1 MTAALISS
9 PEDEIFMDK
18 EELLREEH
26 TKLVSE
32 IEAISQEMSEIQN
45 ELLITEHLIQEQEVK
60 NNECNLYLVKKK
72 AKRLANTI
80 TLKDYH
86 VFTLNELKEDR
97 NEMLSMYAKR
107 KLELRD
113 VLLQEKNLLKHFKE
127 ELVSTTDIQLIRQK
141 QESEIER
148 LENEIKASRTFQSEQ
163 LNQFKEMS
171 KQKQLKL
178 ENEALVVLDNV
189 TKESKK
195 DFYTNDLQSKIFLIT
210 NNLIVE
216 YVNKICKEN
225 EELYQ
230 DILSRLDKIKVMEI
244 EKSNLQRQNDE
255 IKRNRMFSK
264 DLEYLEYKRSEGLSL
279 LNKINMIFLEI
290 VIQL

>member
-1 MTAALISS
+1 MGSCYSKRCCCTQLNWITDDFKFKMTAALISS

-86 VFTLNELKEDR
+86 
-97 NEMLSMYAKR
+97 
-107 KLELRD
+107 
-113 VLLQEKNLLKHFKE
+113 
-127 ELVSTTDIQLIRQK
+127 LIRQK

-148 LENEIKASRTFQSEQ
+148 LENEIKATRTFQSEQ

-178 ENEALVVLDNV
+178 ENEALVVLDN
-189 TKESKK
+189 
-195 DFYTNDLQSKIFLIT
+195 DFYINDLQSKIFLIT

-279 LNKINMIFLEI
+279 LNS
-290 VIQL
+290 

>member
-195 DFYTNDLQSKIFLIT
+195 IT

>member
-1 MTAALISS
+1 MTADLISL
-9 PEDEIFMDK
+9 PESDIFMDK
-18 EELLREEH
+18 EELLREEY
-26 TKLVSE
+26 TKLVNE

-45 ELLITEHLIQEQEVK
+45 ELLLTEHLIQEQEVK
-60 NNECNLYLVKKK
+60 NNEYNLYLVKKK

-86 VFTLNELKEDR
+86 VFTLNELEKDR

-107 KLELRD
+107 KLALRD

-148 LENEIKASRTFQSEQ
+148 LESEIKTTHTFQSEQ

-178 ENEALVVLDNV
+178 EKEALVVLDNV

-195 DFYTNDLQSKIFLIT
+195 II

-230 DILSRLDKIKVMEI
+230 DILSRLEKIKVMEK
-244 EKSNLQRQNDE
+244 EKSNLQQQNEE

-264 DLEYLEYKRSEGLSL
+264 DLEYLEYKRSEGLSH
-279 LNKINMIFLEI
+279 LNS
-290 VIQL
+290 

>member
-1 MTAALISS
+1 MLFDYCSS
-9 PEDEIFMDK
+9 
-18 EELLREEH
+18 
-26 TKLVSE
+26 
-32 IEAISQEMSEIQN
+32 
-45 ELLITEHLIQEQEVK
+45 
-60 NNECNLYLVKKK
+60 
-72 AKRLANTI
+72 
-80 TLKDYH
+80 
-86 VFTLNELKEDR
+86 
-97 NEMLSMYAKR
+97 
-107 KLELRD
+107 ELRD

-148 LENEIKASRTFQSEQ
+148 LENEIKATRTFQSEQ

-195 DFYTNDLQSKIFLIT
+195 IT

-279 LNKINMIFLEI
+279 LNS
-290 VIQL
+290 

>member
-1 MTAALISS
+1 MGSCYSKRCCCTQLNWITDDFKFKMTAALISS

-148 LENEIKASRTFQSEQ
+148 LENEIKATRTFQSEQ

-195 DFYTNDLQSKIFLIT
+195 DFYINDLQSKIFLVSSDPVT
-210 NNLIVE
+210 
-216 YVNKICKEN
+216 
-225 EELYQ
+225 
-230 DILSRLDKIKVMEI
+230 
-244 EKSNLQRQNDE
+244 
-255 IKRNRMFSK
+255 FS
-264 DLEYLEYKRSEGLSL
+264 
-279 LNKINMIFLEI
+279 LNKMCAK
-290 VIQL
+290 

>member
-1 MTAALISS
+1 MGSCYSKRCCCTQLNWITDDFKFKMTAALISS

-86 VFTLNELKEDR
+86 
-97 NEMLSMYAKR
+97 
-107 KLELRD
+107 
-113 VLLQEKNLLKHFKE
+113 
-127 ELVSTTDIQLIRQK
+127 LIRQK

-148 LENEIKASRTFQSEQ
+148 LENEIKATRTFQSEQ

-178 ENEALVVLDNV
+178 ENEALVVLDN
-189 TKESKK
+189 
-195 DFYTNDLQSKIFLIT
+195 IT

-279 LNKINMIFLEI
+279 LNS
-290 VIQL
+290 

>member
-1 MTAALISS
+1 MGSCYSKRCCCTQLNWITDDFKFKMTAALISS

-45 ELLITEHLIQEQEVK
+45 ELLITEHLIQEQE
-60 NNECNLYLVKKK
+60 K

-148 LENEIKASRTFQSEQ
+148 LENEIKATRTFQSEQ

-195 DFYTNDLQSKIFLIT
+195 DFYINDLQSKIFLIT

-279 LNKINMIFLEI
+279 LNS
-290 VIQL
+290 